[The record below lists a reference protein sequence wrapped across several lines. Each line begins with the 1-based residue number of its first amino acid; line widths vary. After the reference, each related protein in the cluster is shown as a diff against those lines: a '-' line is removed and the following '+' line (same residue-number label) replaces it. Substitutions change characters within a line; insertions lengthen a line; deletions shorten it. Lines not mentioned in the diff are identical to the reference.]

1 VNNGLC
7 GSLNDLAAALWA
19 AGREN
24 EAIELMET
32 AATTATR
39 VLSPHHELEHLL
51 AENVEQMR
59 RLTSGG

>member
-1 VNNGLC
+1 MIRFLYF
-7 GSLNDLAAALWA
+7 
-19 AGREN
+19 RY

-32 AATTATR
+32 AATTATTATR